1 MTKMSEVHQHILSQN
16 EGIVEV
22 FNQHA
27 CSSLNS
33 CGFRTALLKIAQL
46 RLEIDVF

>member
-1 MTKMSEVHQHILSQN
+1 MTKMSEGHQHILSQN

-27 CSSLNS
+27 CSSLIP
-33 CGFRTALLKIAQL
+33 CGFRRALLQISQL
-46 RLEIDVF
+46 RLK